1 MKRSIIGFL
10 VFLLGLVSGAYL
22 VTSPVLYQSDLL
34 SSTRKPPVRTHAR
47 VQYDSRSNSWDLV
60 VDLKNSSSTTFELYR
75 WARWKSEPNAV
86 VYCQRADSSWPTPQT
101 VAGLDRWPQPP
112 RSSGLQTPTTEDF
125 ERERHWLELMIS
137 TGRHGIDT
145 LRPGDTNSFRIPLT
159 MYFQL
164 AAHEDHVVGGIVQ
177 LISPGRST
185 EWVPFGPLRFNTA
198 TN

>member
-1 MKRSIIGFL
+1 MKRVVIGFL

-22 VTSPVLYQSDLL
+22 VI
-34 SSTRKPPVRTHAR
+34 STVVPRSGVFSHAPKPPVRTHAR

-60 VDLKNSSSTTFELYR
+60 VDLKNTSSTTFELYR

-86 VYCQRADSSWPTPQT
+86 VYCQRVDSAWPTPQT
-101 VAGLDRWPQPP
+101 LIGLDRWPQPP
-112 RSSGLQTPTTEDF
+112 RLSGSRPPTKEDLDQERRWLGLMVSSG
-125 ERERHWLELMIS
+125 S
-137 TGRHGIDT
+137 HGIET